1 VERGLDGLGEK
12 LRPKR
17 ERQRTHQI
25 KILLF
30 TGHSNRDK
38 SHIDRDSGDYD
49 RYKKYLGKKAYK
61 EKYSPFWV
69 GHLQVSGVTKA
80 FLDKQVDV
88 LVERRSSGHGMAGP
102 LQDLPHGPELP
113 ATAKPWPPATWRP
126 CWCSPRAGLPAGP
139 AADRP

>member
-1 VERGLDGLGEK
+1 MK

-49 RYKKYLGKKAYK
+49 RYRKYLGKKAYK

-88 LVERRSSGHGMAGP
+88 LVERRSSGTRWRDLFKACLTDPDFRNREAMAGVKTG
-102 LQDLPHGPELP
+102 H
-113 ATAKPWPPATWRP
+113 
-126 CWCSPRAGLPAGP
+126 
-139 AADRP
+139 